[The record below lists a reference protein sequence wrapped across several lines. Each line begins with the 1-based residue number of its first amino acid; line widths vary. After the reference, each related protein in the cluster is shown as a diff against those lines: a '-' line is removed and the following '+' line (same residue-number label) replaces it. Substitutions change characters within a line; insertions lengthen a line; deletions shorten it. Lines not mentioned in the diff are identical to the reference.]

1 MSRSLH
7 SLWLAALLPLA
18 GCRSESPTPPPK
30 TETPPV
36 VSSADAGVTD
46 AGVTAQAAP
55 VIPTLP
61 PVPSNEEVPKEH
73 GRLAA
78 GEPQKKLETVA
89 DTHFQGV
96 RSWRLYVQLDK
107 PLYQPGE
114 TLWVRTTEVRTP
126 TLAGEEGPY
135 AQHGF
140 TYEVVSPRGSVVL
153 SKRVQGD
160 KGVAFNDFELA
171 PELEG
176 GEYTLRVSSDLGFQE
191 SRTFVVN
198 TYEAPRFKKTLE
210 FLRKAHGPGDTAAA
224 TVEVKSATGE
234 PFAGRELTGIL
245 TLDGQELP
253 RVKVKTDA
261 KGAAVVAVPLPA
273 TIERG
278 DALLTVL
285 VQDAGITES
294 ITRRVPIIVQ
304 RLKLSLFPEGGDLVA
319 GLPSRVYFSAE
330 TLLDKPADIEGVLVD
345 DRGQAWTRFTSFHNG
360 LGRFSFT
367 PAPGRSYSVEVTK
380 PAGVK
385 ERFPLPLVK
394 EQGCTLRTFDDFKG
408 EAERVAVGVHC
419 TEARSVV
426 LASVLRE
433 QRVASATAKVEP
445 GVETVVHLAH
455 PQRQGVA
462 RLTLFNEALE
472 PLAERLV
479 YRHWRQ
485 DLRIQVTPDKASYTP
500 RGEVVLTVETKDAA
514 GKPVAAELG
523 MAVVDD
529 TVLSFADDKT
539 GHLLARTYLEP
550 ELPGKVEE
558 PNFYFRQ
565 DEPKAPVALE
575 LLLGTRGWRR
585 FEWQLVLNPRPPP
598 LPTAAAS
605 VPMAPMAQAMPEGEM
620 APKQERRKGAGPPRP
635 APLRQVQKRAEA
647 MPAAPPPPA
656 DKKVA
661 RADRAPARGR
671 LEARKPM
678 MAAEAPAERDF
689 DDAAQGI
696 AMDEAVAF
704 QWAPVRVFPV
714 PDYPKNYSGPR
725 TDFRETIY
733 WNPSV
738 KTDAQGRAQ
747 VRFPVSDA
755 VTSFRVTTE
764 GLAAGLAGHQETVL
778 SSKLP
783 FFLDVKLPLEVSQGD
798 RINLP
803 LTLKNETQEKLSV
816 SLTSSLGAGVTLLEN
831 PVASAQAL
839 EASAGR
845 SFDFPVT
852 VGQQPGEVAVSFRAE
867 AAGLSDEF
875 KRTLRV
881 VPLGFP
887 RNESRSGTVG
897 AKNAALAFNL
907 QGATPGSVR
916 ARVTLYPTPL
926 ATVVSGLDSILQQ
939 PYGCFEQASSS
950 NYPNVMVLSYLRE
963 RNLAEPELLG
973 RASSLLDAGY
983 KKLAPYETP
992 TKGYEWF
999 GGSPG
1004 HEALTAYG
1012 LMEFAD
1018 MRAVYPEVDEG
1029 MVKRTAEW
1037 LLARRDG
1044 KGGFQR
1050 NAQAL
1055 DSFGAASPEVTNA
1068 YIVWALTEAGRKDV
1082 AAELAAVT
1090 RQAQA
1095 STDPYVVALAAKAQ
1109 LNVNPGSQEARALV
1123 KQLVSLQQKDG
1134 RFHGTTHSI
1143 TRSGGQ
1149 SLDVETT
1156 ALATLALVAAG
1167 GMPGPVRSAVEWMMS
1182 ARQGPG
1188 GFGSTQATILALKA
1202 LLAYDKASRQVEVGG
1217 TVVVR
1222 VNGKE
1227 VGRQRFDKGRQEPI
1241 VLEGFDSALKAGE
1254 NSLELVLDGGE
1265 LPYTVS
1271 VDYTTAS
1278 PASSP
1283 EAPVTLTTTL
1293 AKEAV
1298 KMGET
1303 VRLTATVDNPKEAGL
1318 PMTLVRMGLPGGLT
1332 FQTWQLKELVEKKA
1346 VDFYETRPRE
1356 VILYFRALPPKA
1368 HKELALDLVAT
1379 VPGQYTG
1386 PASSAYLYYTAEHR
1400 AWASP
1405 VQVRVER

>member
-1 MSRSLH
+1 VET
-7 SLWLAALLPLA
+7 APAVTA
-18 GCRSESPTPPPK
+18 TATP
-30 TETPPV
+30 
-36 VSSADAGVTD
+36 TD
-46 AGVTAQAAP
+46 AGVAQAAP
-55 VIPTLP
+55 VLPTLP
-61 PVPSNEEVPKEH
+61 PVPSNEETPPEQ

-78 GEPQKKLETVA
+78 GEPQKKLEKA
-89 DTHFQGV
+89 SDAHFQA
-96 RSWRLYVQLDK
+96 SSTWRLYIQLDK

-114 TLWVRTTEVRTP
+114 TVWVRTTEVVTAS
-126 TLAGEEGPY
+126 LAPDTREYGPR
-135 AQHGF
+135 GF
-140 TYEVVSPRGSVVL
+140 TYELVSPRGSVVAT
-153 SKRVQGD
+153 KRVKKEG
-160 KGVAFNDFELA
+160 GVAFNDFEL
-171 PELEG
+171 PVDIEG
-176 GEYTLRVSSDLGFQE
+176 GEYTLRVVSGLGQQE

-261 KGAAVVAVPLPA
+261 KGAAVMAVALPA

-285 VQDAGITES
+285 VEDAGITES

-367 PAPGRSYSVEVTK
+367 PSPGRSYSVEVTK

-408 EAERVAVGVHC
+408 EAERVAVAVHC

-426 LASVLRE
+426 LASVLRDV
-433 QRVASATAKVEP
+433 RVAGATAKVEP
-445 GVETVVHLAH
+445 GVATVVHLPH
-455 PQRQGVA
+455 PKRQGVA

-479 YRHWRQ
+479 YRNWRQ
-485 DLRIQVTPDKASYTP
+485 DLRIQVTPDKAGYTP
-500 RGEVVLTVETKDAA
+500 RGEVVLSVETKDGA

-523 MAVVDD
+523 LAVVDD

-585 FEWQLVLNPRPPP
+585 FEWQLVLNPLPPV
-598 LPTAAAS
+598 PTAAPMP
-605 VPMAPMAQAMPEGEM
+605 PMAAPGVLGAMPEGEM
-620 APKQERRKGAGPPRP
+620 VAKQERRKGAAGPPRP
-635 APLRQVQKRAEA
+635 APMPLGRKRAEA
-647 MPAAPPPPA
+647 LAVVPPPPA

-661 RADRAPARGR
+661 RDNRAPARRGP
-671 LEARKPM
+671 AANKPM
-678 MAAEAPAERDF
+678 MEAEAPREAF
-689 DDAAQGI
+689 DDAAQGM
-696 AMDEAVAF
+696 ALDEAVAF

-714 PDYPKNYSGPR
+714 PEYPKHYEGPR

-764 GLAAGLAGHQETVL
+764 GLAAGLAGHQETVI

-816 SLTSSLGAGVTLLEN
+816 SLTSNLGAGVTLLEN
-831 PVASAQAL
+831 PVAGAQAL

-852 VGQQPGEVAVSFRAE
+852 VGQQPGDVAVSFRAE

-887 RNESRSGTVG
+887 RNASRSGTVG
-897 AKNAALAFNL
+897 AKKETLAFNL

-926 ATVVSGLDSILQQ
+926 ATVVSGLDSILQE

-950 NYPNVMVLSYLRE
+950 NYPNVMVVSYLQE
-963 RNLAEPELLG
+963 RKLAEPALLG
-973 RASSLLDAGY
+973 RASALLDAGY

-999 GGSPG
+999 GGAPG

-1050 NAQAL
+1050 NERAL

-1068 YIVWALTEAGRKDV
+1068 YIVWALTEAGRKDIP
-1082 AAELAAVT
+1082 AELAAVT

-1095 STDPYVVALAAKAQ
+1095 SNDAYVVALAAKAQ
-1109 LNVNPGSQEARALV
+1109 HNVHPGSEEARALV
-1123 KQLVSLQQKDG
+1123 KKLVSLQQQDG
-1134 RFHGTTHSI
+1134 RFRGTTHSI

-1167 GMPGPVRSAVEWMMS
+1167 GAPGPVRSAVQWMMS

-1227 VGRQRFDKGRQEPI
+1227 AARQRFEKGRQEPI

-1271 VDYTTAS
+1271 VDYTTAN

-1283 EAPVTLTTTL
+1283 EAPVTLTTAL

-1303 VRLTATVDNPKEAGL
+1303 VRLTATVDNPKDAGL
-1318 PMTLVRMGLPGGLT
+1318 PMTLVRVGLPGGLT
-1332 FQTWQLKELVEKKA
+1332 FQTWQLKELVEKKL

-1405 VQVRVER
+1405 VQVRVDR

>member
-1 MSRSLH
+1 V
-7 SLWLAALLPLA
+7 
-18 GCRSESPTPPPK
+18 
-30 TETPPV
+30 ETPPAV
-36 VSSADAGVTD
+36 ASTATD
-46 AGVTAQAAP
+46 AGVAQAAP
-55 VIPTLP
+55 VLPTLP
-61 PVPSNEEVPKEH
+61 PVPSNEEAPAEQ

-78 GEPQKKLETVA
+78 GEPQKKLEKVSDA
-89 DTHFQGV
+89 HFGNE
-96 RSWRLYVQLDK
+96 RDARLYIQLDK

-114 TLWVRTTEVRTP
+114 TVWVRTTEVRAA
-126 TLAGEEGPY
+126 TLAAQEGLSAHY
-135 AQHGF
+135 GF
-140 TYEVVSPRGSVVL
+140 TYELLSPRGSVVL
-153 SKRVQGD
+153 GKRVRGE
-160 KGVAFNDFELA
+160 KGVAFSDFELSVDQ
-171 PELEG
+171 EG
-176 GEYTLRVSSDLGFQE
+176 GEYTLRVSSDTGFQE

-224 TVEVKSATGE
+224 TVEVKAATGE

-261 KGAAVVAVPLPA
+261 KGAAVVAVALPA

-285 VQDAGITES
+285 VEDAGVTES

-394 EQGCTLRTFDDFKG
+394 EQGCTLRSFDDFKG
-408 EAERVAVGVHC
+408 EAERVGVAVHC

-426 LASVLRE
+426 LASVVRN

-445 GVETVVHLAH
+445 GVATVVHLAH
-455 PQRQGVA
+455 PKRQGVA

-500 RGEVVLTVETKDAA
+500 RGEVVLTVETKDSA

-523 MAVVDD
+523 LAVVDD

-585 FEWQLVLNPRPPP
+585 FEWQYVLNPRPVFPA
-598 LPTAAAS
+598 PTAAAAM
-605 VPMAPMAQAMPEGEM
+605 PMAPMAQAMPEGDM
-620 APKQERRKGAGPPRP
+620 DAQERRKGAGPPRP
-635 APLRQVQKRAEA
+635 APRPQGARRREA
-647 MPAAPPPPA
+647 LVILPPA
-656 DKKVA
+656 DKKA
-661 RADRAPARGR
+661 ERANREPGLLAKRRHDAN
-671 LEARKPM
+671 KPM
-678 MAAEAPAERDF
+678 MEAEAPRELL
-689 DDAAQGI
+689 
-696 AMDEAVAF
+696 DEAAGMAAEEERMAV

-714 PDYPKNYSGPR
+714 PEYPKNYDGPR

-831 PVASAQAL
+831 PVGGPQAL
-839 EASAGR
+839 EASTGR

-852 VGQQPGEVAVSFRAE
+852 VGQQPGDVAVSFRAE

-887 RNESRSGTVG
+887 RNASRSGTVG
-897 AKNAALAFNL
+897 AKKAALAFNL
-907 QGATPGSVR
+907 QGAIPGSVR

-950 NYPNVMVLSYLRE
+950 NYPNVMVMSYLRE
-963 RNLAEPELLG
+963 RNLAEPALLG

-1082 AAELAAVT
+1082 SAELAAVT
-1090 RQAQA
+1090 RQARE
-1095 STDPYVVALAAKAQ
+1095 SSDPYVVALAAKAQ
-1109 LNVNPGSQEARALV
+1109 LNVNPGGEEARALV
-1123 KQLVSLQQKDG
+1123 KKLVALQQKDG

-1167 GMPGPVRSAVEWMMS
+1167 GAPGPVRSAVEWMMS
-1182 ARQGPG
+1182 ARQGG

-1222 VNGKE
+1222 ANGRE
-1227 VGRQRFDKGRQEPI
+1227 VARQRFDKGRQEPI
-1241 VLEGFDSALKAGE
+1241 VLEGFESALQAGE

-1265 LPYTVS
+1265 LPYTVT
-1271 VDYTTAS
+1271 VDYTTAN

-1283 EAPVTLTTTL
+1283 EAPVTLTTAL

-1318 PMTLVRMGLPGGLT
+1318 PMTLVRVGLPGGLT
-1332 FQTWQLKELVEKKA
+1332 FQTWQLKELVEKKL

-1405 VQVRVER
+1405 VQVRVDR